1 MNTEAQFLHLT
12 RGASILATQLAPTR
26 ERRSIAWN
34 KVVVH
39 LILTTIGLACLI
51 PMILVISVS
60 LSDEKIV
67 AREGYSLL
75 PVGFTTFAYDYILRN
90 PTQIVRAYGVTL
102 FVTVTGTIAGLLL
115 CSLLSYA
122 ISRKDYRLRGPLS
135 FIVFFTLLFNGGM
148 VPFYI
153 LVTRYLG
160 LKDNILALILPYMVT
175 AWYVLILRTSFS
187 QLPGEL
193 LEAARIDGA
202 GEWRIFFQ
210 IVLPLSKPALA
221 TVALFFILRYWND
234 WFLALLF
241 INKDTL
247 YPLQYLLYVL
257 MKNMS
262 FLASNPQT
270 TGIAL
275 PVQSARMAMAVLAF
289 GPALFSFLLLQ
300 KYFVRGITIGGL
312 KG

>member
-1 MNTEAQFLHLT
+1 M
-12 RGASILATQLAPTR
+12 ATQLTPTYN
-26 ERRSIAWN
+26 RRPFDLGKLA
-34 KVVVH
+34 VH
-39 LILTTIGLACLI
+39 AILTLIGIGCLI
-51 PMILVISVS
+51 PMILVISIS
-60 LSDEKIV
+60 LSDEKVV
-67 AREGYSLL
+67 ARQGYSLW
-75 PVGFTTFAYDYILRN
+75 PVGFTTFAYEYILQN
-90 PTQIVRAYGVTL
+90 PTQILRAYGVTL
-102 FVTVTGTIAGLLL
+102 LVTTLGTLLGLLL
-115 CSLLSYA
+115 CSMLGYA

-160 LKDNILALILPYMVT
+160 LKDNILALILPYLVT
-175 AWYVLILRTSFS
+175 AWYVLILRTSFT

-247 YPLQYLLYVL
+247 YPLQYLLYIL
-257 MKNMS
+257 MKNIS

-275 PVQSARMAMAVLAF
+275 PAQSARMAMAVLAF

>member
-1 MNTEAQFLHLT
+1 
-12 RGASILATQLAPTR
+12 
-26 ERRSIAWN
+26 
-34 KVVVH
+34 
-39 LILTTIGLACLI
+39 
-51 PMILVISVS
+51 MILVVSIS

-67 AREGYSLL
+67 AREGYSLW
-75 PVGFTTFAYDYILRN
+75 PVGFTTFAYEYILQK
-90 PTQIVRAYGVTL
+90 PGQMLQAYGVTVL
-102 FVTVTGTIAGLLL
+102 ITVTGTVIGLLL
-115 CSLLSYA
+115 CSMLGYA
-122 ISRKDYRLRGPLS
+122 ISRKDYKFQRILA
-135 FIVFFTLLFNGGM
+135 FYVFFTLLFNGGM

-160 LKDNILALILPYMVT
+160 LKNNILALILPYLVT

-187 QLPGEL
+187 QLPADL
-193 LEAARIDGA
+193 LDAARIDGA

-210 IVLPLSKPALA
+210 IVLPLSKPVLA
-221 TVALFFILRYWND
+221 TIGLFFILRYWND

-241 INKDTL
+241 IEKEVL
-247 YPLQYLLYVL
+247 FPLQYLLYTI
-257 MKNMS
+257 MMNIN

-270 TGIAL
+270 TGVPIPA
-275 PVQSARMAMAVLAF
+275 QSARMAMAVLAF

>member
-1 MNTEAQFLHLT
+1 VRT
-12 RGASILATQLAPTR
+12 RRPF
-26 ERRSIAWN
+26 AWGRLL
-34 KVVVH
+34 VH
-39 LILTTIGLACLI
+39 LALTLIGLACLL
-51 PMILVISVS
+51 PMILVISIS
-60 LSDEKIV
+60 LSNERLV
-67 AREGYSLL
+67 ARQGYSLW
-75 PVGFTTFAYDYILRN
+75 PVGFTMFAYEYILQE
-90 PTQIVRAYGVTL
+90 PEQMLRAYGVTIL
-102 FVTVTGTIAGLLL
+102 VTTIGTLVGLLL
-115 CSLLSYA
+115 CSMLGYA
-122 ISRKDYRLRGPLS
+122 LSRKDYKFRGVLS
-135 FIVFFTLLFNGGM
+135 FYVFFTLLFNGGM

-160 LKDNILALILPYMVT
+160 LKNEILALILPYLVT
-175 AWYVLILRTSFS
+175 AWYVLILRTSFA
-187 QLPGEL
+187 QLPVEL
-193 LEAARIDGA
+193 LDAARIDGA

-221 TVALFFILRYWND
+221 TVGLFFILRYWND

-241 INKDTL
+241 IDTDRL

-257 MKNMS
+257 MQNIN

-270 TGIAL
+270 TGVPIPA
-275 PVQSARMAMAVLAF
+275 QSARMAMAVLAF

>member
-1 MNTEAQFLHLT
+1 M
-12 RGASILATQLAPTR
+12 ATQLVPKR
-26 ERRSIAWN
+26 VYRSIAWG
-34 KVVVH
+34 KIFTH
-39 LILTTIGLACLI
+39 TILTLIGLGCLI
-51 PMILVISVS
+51 PMILVISIS
-60 LSDEKIV
+60 LSDEKLV
-67 AREGYSLL
+67 ARDGYSLW
-75 PVGFTTFAYDYILRN
+75 PVGFTTFAYEYILRN
-90 PTQIVRAYGVTL
+90 PAQIIRSYGVTIV
-102 FVTVTGTIAGLLL
+102 VTALGTVAGLLL
-115 CSLLSYA
+115 CSLLGYA

-187 QLPGEL
+187 QLPSEL

-257 MKNMS
+257 MKNIS

-270 TGIAL
+270 TGMAL
-275 PVQSARMAMAVLAF
+275 PAQSARMAMAVLAF